1 MDIQE
6 DTIVGEL
13 VAKDYRTAAVFKKHG
28 IDFCCNG
35 NRTLNDASIAKVEIS
50 DLLSDLKIVIATKST
65 NAIDF
70 QTWPLD
76 LLADYIEKT
85 HHRFVESK
93 ITEIKPYLSKIV
105 KVHGQKHPEL
115 AKVQEL
121 FLESAGE
128 LTAHMK
134 KEELILFPFIRKM
147 VQARINNAN
156 LPEPMFGTVKNP
168 IETMMQE
175 HTNEGQRFAEISK
188 ITNNYMPPA
197 DGCGT
202 YKVTFAL
209 LKEFEDDLHTH
220 IHLENNILFT
230 KAIEMEKA

>member
-50 DLLSDLKIVIATKST
+50 DLLSDLNIVIATKST

-121 FLESAGE
+121 FLASAGE